1 MTHPELRVGSAR
13 TTFPFSRGLL
23 VESLVNAGASAPVAS
38 AVSRRVEQQL
48 RLARRTVVSP
58 AELKALMVEVARDV
72 AGDEIAQAAQAQTPA
87 FQDIL
92 VTAKKGDLPFSR
104 GVLAR
109 TLEDAGLS
117 GKDAYATASVVDVR
131 LRQQG
136 VTSLSAEEIDN
147 RTEAALAERYEIGRA
162 HV

>member
-104 GVLAR
+104 GCWPARWRTRACRAR
-109 TLEDAGLS
+109 TP
-117 GKDAYATASVVDVR
+117 TRRRASWTC
-131 LRQQG
+131 G
-136 VTSLSAEEIDN
+136 CAS
-147 RTEAALAERYEIGRA
+147 RA
-162 HV
+162 